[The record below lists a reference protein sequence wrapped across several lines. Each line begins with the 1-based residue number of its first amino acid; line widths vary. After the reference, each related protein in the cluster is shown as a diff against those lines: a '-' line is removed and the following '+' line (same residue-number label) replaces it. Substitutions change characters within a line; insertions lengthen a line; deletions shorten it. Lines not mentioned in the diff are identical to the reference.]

1 MAKVIFKYNGD
12 NLAIY
17 CDIKD
22 KFKEIFKKFVIKS
35 QIEDDRKLMYL
46 YGGNKIDEN
55 STFEENINMDD
66 KEKSEITL
74 IVQDIEESSILKLNN
89 KYKTEDILCPKCGE
103 NIFLRIKDYK
113 INLYGCKNGHN
124 IKDILLAKFENTK
137 LIDPSNTLCGEC
149 KEKNINNIINKK
161 IYICTSCQ
169 INLCPL
175 CKSKHDKS
183 HKFIDFNDRNSFC
196 KLHCEVYIHYCTKCK
211 SNICMTCEK
220 DHKDHKV
227 IYFGNI
233 LPDKA
238 KIKNDISEIRCTID
252 KFKKEIKNIIYKLNE
267 ISDNFELFF
276 NICNEVVKDYETK
289 KRNYQI
295 LMNIKELEQYK
306 LSLSKDIDKIIKE
319 DNIFDKFYDIMDIGY
334 KMENTNNIK
343 KNKKDKIIELN
354 NKIITLE
361 NYIKEE
367 NKKNEN
373 LIDNLIKEID
383 KKQIELNNLKSN
395 LSQKDEEL
403 KKLNNKNESLIK
415 ELDKKQTELNNL
427 ERHLSQK
434 DEELRKLNNKKDSL
448 IQKID
453 KKQTELDNVESNLKK
468 KEEELRKL
476 NSKNDSLIKEQDK
489 KQIELNNLKSSLVE
503 KEEELKKLNS
513 KNDSLIKEQDK
524 KQTELNNLKS
534 SLAEKEEE
542 LKKLNSKNCYPENN
556 AYSPYNYQQPN
567 YGNQQIFQYQQNYYP
582 QPNYY
587 YQGNYYGTQFPNN
600 LGQRIVFHEHPL
612 ELYSFDKIP
621 CSICDNM
628 RSPSYKCEKCELKL
642 CQSCFKFINYLTE
655 ENARIKHPHLLY
667 IKTKN
672 KENYKCNNCGITC
685 KSTYYF
691 YCEICKYYK
700 CPNCN
705 PIPNY

>member
-74 IVQDIEESSILKLNN
+74 IVEDIEEGSILKLNN

-124 IKDILLAKFENTK
+124 IKAILLAKFENTK
-137 LIDPSNTLCGEC
+137 LMDPSNTLCGEC

-183 HKFIDFNDRNSFC
+183 HKFIDFKERNSFC
-196 KLHCEVYIHYCTKCK
+196 KLHCEDYIKYCIKCK
-211 SNICMTCEK
+211 SNICMICEN

-238 KIKNDISEIRCTID
+238 KIKNDISEIRSTID
-252 KFKKEIKNIIYKLNE
+252 KFKKEIKNIISKLNE
-267 ISDNFELFF
+267 ISDNFEMFF

-295 LMNIKELEQYK
+295 LKNIKELEQYK
-306 LSLSKDIDKIIKE
+306 LLLSKDIDKIIKE

-334 KMENTNNIK
+334 KMENKNNIK
-343 KNKKDKIIELN
+343 KNEKDKIIELN
-354 NKIITLE
+354 NKIITFE
-361 NYIKEE
+361 NNIKED
-367 NKKNEN
+367 NKKNAD
-373 LIDNLIKEID
+373 LINNLIKEID
-383 KKQIELNNLKSN
+383 NKQIELNNLKSN
-395 LSQKDEEL
+395 LSQKEEEL
-403 KKLNNKNESLIK
+403 RKLKNKSESLIK

-427 ERHLSQK
+427 ESHLRQK
-434 DEELRKLNNKKDSL
+434 LEELRKLKNKKDSL

-476 NSKNDSLIKEQDK
+476 NI
-489 KQIELNNLKSSLVE
+489 
-503 KEEELKKLNS
+503 

-534 SLAEKEEE
+534 SLMEKEEE
-542 LKKLNSKNCYPENN
+542 LKKLNSKTCYPENN
-556 AYSPYNYQQPN
+556 VYSPYNYQQPN
-567 YGNQQIFQYQQNYYP
+567 YGNQQIYQYQQNYYYP

-600 LGQRIVFHEHPL
+600 LGQRIFFHEHPL

-642 CQSCFKFINYLTE
+642 CDSCFKLINYLTE
-655 ENARIKHPHLLY
+655 ENARLKHPHLLY
-667 IKTKN
+667 IKIKN
-672 KENYKCNNCGITC
+672 KENYNCNNCGIYC

-691 YCEICKYYK
+691 YCEICNYYK
-700 CPNCN
+700 CPIC
-705 PIPNY
+705 IPKSNY